1 MAPRRMWPGQFD
13 EVMETISYVYD
24 NAKEL
29 QVDNSKIVVAGEG
42 NVTVILLPDRFLRL
56 WRYCYIC
63 SCFAT
68 RIKRTKN

>member
-42 NVTVILLPDRFLRL
+42 NLNAST
-56 WRYCYIC
+56 
-63 SCFAT
+63 
-68 RIKRTKN
+68 

>member
-42 NVTVILLPDRFLRL
+42 NLNASTWSQSFKLNWAESI
-56 WRYCYIC
+56 
-63 SCFAT
+63 
-68 RIKRTKN
+68 

>member
-42 NVTVILLPDRFLRL
+42 NLNASTWSQSFKLSWAESL
-56 WRYCYIC
+56 
-63 SCFAT
+63 
-68 RIKRTKN
+68 